1 MTNQKNTNKLKKGEG
16 EHYKKI
22 IKAIV
27 CLLLLCVL
35 TLCSVISATAVI
47 YHDAWMNNRF
57 VSPSVPTSNFT
68 PTVYN
73 SIEANTDLGDDTV
86 KFLSKLQASIEM
98 LGFNISHWEGFVGS
112 TAGVSG
118 RLNYEWQS
126 GVSSGKD
133 TYWVLMSYTVMISM
147 NSQPYQTSV
156 YIRDPEYQ
164 MEEVDSFT
172 GTLALGVATVNATGT
187 VYRVT
192 NNPVTTGGA
201 FSSYLQVNYRS
212 GSYASD
218 GMQFPVI
225 VPQWYEEQT
234 DAEKALDDIK
244 QGIDDLNEGLF
255 GDYSDS
261 ELDGITSAVGDLDDT
276 AESIG
281 GALDVSDFDV
291 VNPDIADGTEGLPVL
306 FSIYNILFE
315 NSWLV
320 YIVSLA
326 LGMYVL
332 KLILYGKAQ

>member
-1 MTNQKNTNKLKKGEG
+1 M
-16 EHYKKI
+16 I
-22 IKAIV
+22 
-27 CLLLLCVL
+27 
-35 TLCSVISATAVI
+35 
-47 YHDAWMNNRF
+47 NRF
-57 VSPSVPTSNFT
+57 VSPSIPLTNFT
-68 PTVYN
+68 PTVYE
-73 SIEANTDLGDDTV
+73 SIEANTVLGDSTV
-86 KFLSKLQASIEM
+86 EFLSKLQASIEM
-98 LGFNISHWEGFVGS
+98 LGFNISHWEAFVGS
-112 TAGVSG
+112 PAGVSG

-126 GVSSGKD
+126 GVSDGSD
-133 TYWVLMSYTVMISM
+133 TYWVLMSYTVLISKD
-147 NSQPYQTSV
+147 SGPYQASV
-156 YIRDPEYQ
+156 YMRDPEYQ
-164 MEEVDSFT
+164 LEEVDSFT

-192 NNPVTTGGA
+192 NNPVSTGNA
-201 FSSYLQVNYRS
+201 FASYLQVNYRS
-212 GSYASD
+212 GDVRAYA
-218 GMQFPVI
+218 MQFPVI
-225 VPQWYEEQT
+225 VPKWYEEQT
-234 DAEKALDDIK
+234 DAERALDDIK
-244 QGIDDLNEGLF
+244 QGIEDLNEGLF

-281 GALDVSDFDV
+281 AALDVSDFEV

>member
-1 MTNQKNTNKLKKGEG
+1 M
-16 EHYKKI
+16 I
-22 IKAIV
+22 
-27 CLLLLCVL
+27 
-35 TLCSVISATAVI
+35 
-47 YHDAWMNNRF
+47 NRF
-57 VSPSVPTSNFT
+57 VSPSIPITNFK
-68 PTVYN
+68 PTVYD
-73 SIEANTDLGDDTV
+73 SIEANTVLGNSTV
-86 KFLSKLQASIEM
+86 EFLSKLQASIEM
-98 LGFNISHWEGFVGS
+98 LGFNISHWEGFIGS

-133 TYWVLMSYTVMISM
+133 TYWVLMSYTILISKD
-147 NSQPYQTSV
+147 SGPYQASV

-164 MEEVDSFT
+164 LEEVDSFT
-172 GTLALGVATVNATGT
+172 GTLALGVATVQAIGT

-201 FSSYLQVNYRS
+201 FASYLQVNYQS
-212 GSYASD
+212 GTVMAD
-218 GMQFPVI
+218 AMQFPVI

-234 DAEKALDDIK
+234 DAEQALDDIK

-281 GALDVSDFDV
+281 VALDVSDFEV

-306 FSIYNILFE
+306 FSIYNVLFE

>member
-1 MTNQKNTNKLKKGEG
+1 M
-16 EHYKKI
+16 I
-22 IKAIV
+22 
-27 CLLLLCVL
+27 
-35 TLCSVISATAVI
+35 
-47 YHDAWMNNRF
+47 NRF
-57 VSPSVPTSNFT
+57 ESPSIPSTNFI
-68 PTVYN
+68 PTVYD
-73 SIEANTDLGDDTV
+73 SIEANTVLGNSTV
-86 KFLSKLQASIEM
+86 EFLSKLQASIEM
-98 LGFNISHWEGFVGS
+98 LGFNISHWEAFVGS
-112 TAGVSG
+112 PAGVSG

-126 GVSSGKD
+126 GVPDGSD
-133 TYWVLMSYTVMISM
+133 TYWVLMSYTILISKD
-147 NSQPYQTSV
+147 SGPYQSSV

-192 NNPVTTGGA
+192 NNPVTTGNA

-212 GSYASD
+212 GDVRANA
-218 GMQFPVI
+218 MQFPII

-234 DAEKALDDIK
+234 DAEEALDDIK
-244 QGIDDLNEGLF
+244 QGIDDLNNGLF

-261 ELDGITSAVGDLDDT
+261 ELDGIISAVGGLDDT

-281 GALDVSDFDV
+281 GALDVSDFEV
-291 VNPDIADGTEGLPVL
+291 VNPDITDGTEGLPAL
-306 FSIYNILFE
+306 FSIYNVLFQ

>member
-1 MTNQKNTNKLKKGEG
+1 MN
-16 EHYKKI
+16 I
-22 IKAIV
+22 IKRIIKVSV

-35 TLCSVISATAVI
+35 ALCSVISATAATPQN
-47 YHDAWMNNRF
+47 AWLINRY
-57 VSPSVPTSNFT
+57 VNPSIPSSNFK
-68 PTVYN
+68 PTIYE
-73 SIEANTDLGDDTV
+73 SIESNTDLGTDTV
-86 KFLSKLQASIEM
+86 SFLTDLQASIKV
-98 LGFNISHWEGFVGS
+98 LGFDINHWEAFPGS
-112 TAGVSG
+112 SYGVNG
-118 RLNYEWQS
+118 RINYEWQS

-133 TYWVLMSYTVMISM
+133 TYWVLMSYTVMISK
-147 NSQPYQTSV
+147 NSAPYQTSV
-156 YIRDPEYQ
+156 YIRDPEYE

-172 GTLALGVATVNATGT
+172 GSLALGVATVNATGT

-201 FSSYLQVNYRS
+201 FASYLQVNYQS
-212 GSYASD
+212 GDCLAD
-218 GMQFPVI
+218 CMQFPVI
-225 VPQWYEEQT
+225 IPKWYEEQT

-291 VNPDIADGTEGLPVL
+291 VNPDITDGTEGLPVL
-306 FSIYNILFE
+306 FSVYNILFE

>member
-1 MTNQKNTNKLKKGEG
+1 
-16 EHYKKI
+16 
-22 IKAIV
+22 
-27 CLLLLCVL
+27 
-35 TLCSVISATAVI
+35 
-47 YHDAWMNNRF
+47 MNNRF
-57 VSPSVPTSNFT
+57 VSPSIPITNFT
-68 PTVYN
+68 PTVYE
-73 SIEANTDLGDDTV
+73 SIEANTILGTDTV
-86 KFLSKLQASIEM
+86 KFLSKLQAYIEM

-112 TAGVSG
+112 PAGVSG
-118 RLNYEWQS
+118 RMIYEWQS
-126 GVSSGKD
+126 GVSPGKE
-133 TYWVLMSYTVMISM
+133 TYWVLMSYTVMISKD
-147 NSQPYQTSV
+147 NGPYQTSV

-201 FSSYLQVNYRS
+201 FSSYLHVNYQS
-212 GSYASD
+212 GTVMGDA
-218 GMQFPVI
+218 MQFPVI

-234 DAEKALDDIK
+234 DAVKALDDIK

-281 GALDVSDFDV
+281 VALDVSDFDV
-291 VNPDIADGTEGLPVL
+291 LNPDIADGTEGLHVL

-320 YIVSLA
+320 YIVSLS
-326 LGMYVL
+326 LVMYVL

>member
-1 MTNQKNTNKLKKGEG
+1 M
-16 EHYKKI
+16 I
-22 IKAIV
+22 
-27 CLLLLCVL
+27 
-35 TLCSVISATAVI
+35 
-47 YHDAWMNNRF
+47 NRY
-57 VSPSVPTSNFT
+57 VNSSIPSSNFN
-68 PTVYN
+68 PTIYE
-73 SIEANTDLGDDTV
+73 SIESNSDLGDSTI

-98 LGFNISHWEGFVGS
+98 LGFNISHWEGLPGS
-112 TAGVSG
+112 TYGVSG
-118 RLNYEWQS
+118 RMNYEWQS
-126 GVSSGKD
+126 GVTSGKN

-147 NSQPYQTSV
+147 DSSPYQSSV

-201 FSSYLQVNYRS
+201 FASYLQVNYRS
-212 GSYASD
+212 GSFMSD
-218 GMQFPVI
+218 GMLFPVVI
-225 VPQWYEEQT
+225 PQWYEEQT
-234 DAEKALDDIK
+234 DAEAALDDIK
-244 QGIDDLNEGLF
+244 QGIEDLNEGLF

-281 GALDVSDFDV
+281 SALDVSDFDI
-291 VNPDIADGTEGLPVL
+291 VNPDITDGTEGLPVL
-306 FSIYNILFE
+306 FSVYNILFE
-315 NSWLV
+315 NSWIV

>member
-1 MTNQKNTNKLKKGEG
+1 M
-16 EHYKKI
+16 I
-22 IKAIV
+22 
-27 CLLLLCVL
+27 
-35 TLCSVISATAVI
+35 
-47 YHDAWMNNRF
+47 NRF
-57 VSPSVPTSNFT
+57 VSPSVPTTNFT
-68 PTVYN
+68 PTVYE
-73 SIEANTDLGDDTV
+73 SIEANTALGDSTV
-86 KFLSKLQASIEM
+86 EFLSNLQASIEM
-98 LGFNISHWEGFVGS
+98 LGFNISHWEGLVGS

-126 GVSSGKD
+126 GVPAGSD
-133 TYWVLMSYTVMISM
+133 TYWVLMSYTVMISKD
-147 NSQPYQTSV
+147 SGPYQSSV

-201 FSSYLQVNYRS
+201 FASYLQVAYQS
-212 GSYASD
+212 GTYAAD
-218 GMQFPVI
+218 GMQFPII

-244 QGIDDLNEGLF
+244 QGIEDLNEGLF
-255 GDYSDS
+255 GDYSDA
-261 ELDGITSAVGDLDDT
+261 ELDGITSAVGGLDDT

-281 GALDVSDFDV
+281 NALTVSDFEV
-291 VNPDIADGTEGLPVL
+291 VNPDITDGTEGLPTL
-306 FSIYNILFE
+306 FSIYNVLFE

-332 KLILYGKAQ
+332 KLILYGKA

>member
-1 MTNQKNTNKLKKGEG
+1 M
-16 EHYKKI
+16 I
-22 IKAIV
+22 
-27 CLLLLCVL
+27 
-35 TLCSVISATAVI
+35 
-47 YHDAWMNNRF
+47 NRF
-57 VSPSVPTSNFT
+57 VSPSIPITDFK
-68 PTVYN
+68 PTVYE
-73 SIEANTDLGDDTV
+73 SIEANTALGDSTV
-86 KFLSKLQASIEM
+86 EFLSKLQASIEM
-98 LGFNISHWEGFVGS
+98 LGFNISHWEGFIGS

-126 GVSSGKD
+126 GVSDGSD
-133 TYWVLMSYTVMISM
+133 TYWVLMSYTVMISKD
-147 NSQPYQTSV
+147 SGPYQSSV

-201 FSSYLQVNYRS
+201 FASYLQVNYQS
-212 GSYASD
+212 GTYMSD
-218 GMQFPVI
+218 GMQFPII

-234 DAEKALDDIK
+234 DAEKTLDDIK
-244 QGIDDLNEGLF
+244 QGIEDLNEGLF

-281 GALDVSDFDV
+281 GALDVSDFEV
-291 VNPDIADGTEGLPVL
+291 VNPDITDGTEGLPAL
-306 FSIYNILFE
+306 FSIYNVLFE

>member
-1 MTNQKNTNKLKKGEG
+1 M
-16 EHYKKI
+16 I
-22 IKAIV
+22 
-27 CLLLLCVL
+27 
-35 TLCSVISATAVI
+35 
-47 YHDAWMNNRF
+47 NRF
-57 VSPSVPTSNFT
+57 VSPSVPSTNFT
-68 PTVYN
+68 PTVYE
-73 SIEANTDLGDDTV
+73 SIEANTALGDGTV
-86 KFLSKLQASIEM
+86 EFLSKLQASIEM
-98 LGFNISHWEGFVGS
+98 LGFNISHWEGLPGS
-112 TAGVSG
+112 TSGVSG
-118 RLNYEWQS
+118 RMNYEWQS

-147 NSQPYQTSV
+147 NSGPYQASV

-192 NNPVTTGGA
+192 NNPVTTGNA

-212 GSYASD
+212 GSYMSD

-234 DAEKALDDIK
+234 DAEKTLDDIK
-244 QGIDDLNEGLF
+244 QGIEDLNEGLF

-281 GALDVSDFDV
+281 GALDVSDFEV
-291 VNPDIADGTEGLPVL
+291 VNPDITDGTEGLPAL
-306 FSIYNILFE
+306 FSIYNVLFE

>member
-1 MTNQKNTNKLKKGEG
+1 M
-16 EHYKKI
+16 I
-22 IKAIV
+22 
-27 CLLLLCVL
+27 
-35 TLCSVISATAVI
+35 
-47 YHDAWMNNRF
+47 NRF
-57 VSPSVPTSNFT
+57 VSPSIPSSNFT
-68 PTVYN
+68 PTVYD
-73 SIEANTDLGDDTV
+73 SIEANTALEESTV

-98 LGFNISHWEGFVGS
+98 LGFNISHWEGLPGS
-112 TAGVSG
+112 TSGVSG

-133 TYWVLMSYTVMISM
+133 TYWVLMSYTILISKD
-147 NSQPYQTSV
+147 SGPYQASV
-156 YIRDPEYQ
+156 YIRDPDYQ
-164 MEEVDSFT
+164 LEEVDSFT

-192 NNPVTTGGA
+192 NNPVTTAGA
-201 FSSYLQVNYRS
+201 FVSYLQVNYQS
-212 GSYASD
+212 GSYMSD
-218 GMQFPVI
+218 GMQFPII

-234 DAEKALDDIK
+234 DAEQTLDDIK
-244 QGIDDLNEGLF
+244 QGIDDLNNGLF

-281 GALDVSDFDV
+281 GALDVSDFEV
-291 VNPDIADGTEGLPVL
+291 VNPDIVDGTEGLPVL
-306 FSIYNILFE
+306 FSIYNVLFE

>member
-1 MTNQKNTNKLKKGEG
+1 M
-16 EHYKKI
+16 
-22 IKAIV
+22 
-27 CLLLLCVL
+27 
-35 TLCSVISATAVI
+35 
-47 YHDAWMNNRF
+47 
-57 VSPSVPTSNFT
+57 SPSIPVTNFE
-68 PTVYN
+68 PHVYE
-73 SIEANTDLGDDTV
+73 SIEANTILGHETV
-86 KFLSKLQASIEM
+86 KFLSKLQSSIEM
-98 LGFNISHWEGFVGS
+98 LGFNINHWEGLVGA

-126 GVSSGKD
+126 GVPDGKD
-133 TYWVLMSYTVMISM
+133 TYWVLMSYTVMISKD
-147 NSQPYQTSV
+147 SGPYRAST

-164 MEEVDSFT
+164 MDEIDSFT
-172 GTLALGVATVNATGT
+172 GKLDLGVATVNATGT

-201 FSSYLQVNYRS
+201 FVSYLQVNYQS
-212 GSYASD
+212 GTVMGDA
-218 GMQFPVI
+218 MQFPVV
-225 VPQWYEEQT
+225 VPKWYEEQS
-234 DAEKALDDIK
+234 DAEQALDDIK
-244 QGIDDLNEGLF
+244 EGIDDLNEGLF

-306 FSIYNILFE
+306 FSIYNVLFE